1 MGRSLYS
8 SCLIFMR
15 CDMDIRKVFIENR
28 MLDVVSPEEYARR
41 ESLNDKDL
49 LQDTC
54 IEKDNVIYPV
64 FQNPIYGRALPY
76 FVSTE
81 WANLYFNRENTE
93 GYEADKIVDL
103 TNVKNTEEL
112 ITKQEELRNSEI
124 ATLVANS
131 GEVFSPVIR
140 EEDSTALKLVKEC
153 LTAKRINVNNYKTRF
168 DSSCD
173 FSNTI
178 RLLTNEDNHTI
189 SIQKMQLIGDKFD
202 INFKITASDKK
213 QAPNPMREKIT
224 KEL

>member
-1 MGRSLYS
+1 ME
-8 SCLIFMR
+8 
-15 CDMDIRKVFIENR
+15 IRKVFIENR
-28 MLDVVSPEEYARR
+28 MLDVVSQEEYKRR
-41 ESLNDKDL
+41 EEMNDKDL

-54 IEKDNVIYPV
+54 IEKDNMLFPV
-64 FQNPIYGRALPY
+64 FQNPIYGRTLPY
-76 FVSTE
+76 AVSTE
-81 WANLYFNRENTE
+81 WADLFFNRDNVE
-93 GYEADKIVDL
+93 GYESDKVIDL
-103 TNVKNTEEL
+103 SNVNTTEEM
-112 ITKQEELRNSEI
+112 IERQNQLRSSEI
-124 ATLVANS
+124 ANLIANS

-153 LTAKRINVNNYKTRF
+153 LTAKRINVNNYKSRF

-189 SIQKMQLIGDKFD
+189 SIQKMQLIGEKFD
-202 INFKITASDKK
+202 IDFKITASDKR